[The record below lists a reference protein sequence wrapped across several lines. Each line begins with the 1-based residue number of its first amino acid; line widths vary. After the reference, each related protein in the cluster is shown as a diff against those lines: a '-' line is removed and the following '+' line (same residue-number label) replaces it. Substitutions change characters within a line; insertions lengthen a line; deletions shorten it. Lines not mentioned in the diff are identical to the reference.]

1 MAASYNTD
9 DVNHVTKEVFDCIH
23 DAAAAPATIDSSTSA
38 LLQPKEYYS
47 MRTVHFALAFTNL
60 GYAGVQILARVAL
73 VDGISQYMFSIYR
86 NLIAFV
92 LIGPL
97 AYYVERANRPQ
108 LTFSLLCKFNL
119 LALTGIVGSQQ
130 LFLTGLSLTS
140 PLFSAVSQ
148 NLIPIFTFLL
158 AVSFGLEEVRILRR
172 DGIAKVL
179 GTLICIGGA
188 ITVSLYKG
196 MVIIKADKLHSMNL
210 LQLEADQYTQPF
222 RNLATIYGLSG
233 PLVEYKIN
241 NYHLGIICLL
251 FNTFSWAVF
260 LTLQMPIMQKFP
272 APMTVNAFTSMF
284 GFIQVG
290 LVGAVWEGNLK
301 FLDFNL
307 SSSGQVI
314 AILYSGIIASGV
326 CYVLQ
331 SWCVQRA
338 GPFIASVYNPLQM
351 VFAAALAVLIL
362 GDTVFLGT
370 LLGAI
375 FIVGG
380 FYMVV
385 YGQALERRLK
395 RDSAL
400 TSNSLAVP
408 EKIQVTESLISNL
421 ERPLL
426 GSNNLQN

>member
-9 DVNHVTKEVFDCIH
+9 DVNHVTKEVSNSIH
-23 DAAAAPATIDSSTSA
+23 DGAAPATIDISTSA
-38 LLQPKEYYS
+38 LLRPKKKEYS
-47 MRTVHFALAFTNL
+47 IRMVHFSLAFIHL
-60 GYAGVQILARVAL
+60 GFAGLQILARVAL
-73 VDGISQYMFSIYR
+73 VDGVSQYMFSIYR
-86 NLIAFV
+86 NILGFALIA
-92 LIGPL
+92 PL
-97 AYYVERANRPQ
+97 AYYVERGKRPQ
-108 LTFSLLCKFNL
+108 LTFSMLCKFNL

-130 LFLTGLSLTS
+130 LFLAGLWLTS
-140 PLFSAVSQ
+140 PLFTAVAQ

-158 AVSFGLEEVRILRR
+158 AVSFGLEEVRFFRR

-179 GTLICIGGA
+179 GTIICIGGA
-188 ITVSLYKG
+188 MTVSLYKG
-196 MVIIKADKLHSMNL
+196 MVIIKADRLHSMNL
-210 LQLEADQYTQPF
+210 LQADQYTQPF

-241 NYHLGIICLL
+241 NFHLGIICLL
-251 FNTFSWAVF
+251 LDTFSWAVY
-260 LTLQMPIMQKFP
+260 LTLQMPILRKFP
-272 APMTVNAFTSMF
+272 APMTVNAFTYMF

-290 LVGAVWEGNLK
+290 LVGAVWEGNIK

-314 AILYSGIIASGV
+314 AILYAGIIASGV
-326 CYVLQ
+326 NYVLQ

-375 FIVGG
+375 LVVGG

-400 TSNSLAVP
+400 TSNSLADP
-408 EKIQVTESLISNL
+408 EKNQVTESFYSNL

-426 GSNNLQN
+426 GSNHLQN

>member
-9 DVNHVTKEVFDCIH
+9 DVNHVTNEVFDSIH
-23 DAAAAPATIDSSTSA
+23 DAAAPATINSSASA
-38 LLQPKEYYS
+38 LLHPKEYYS
-47 MRTVHFALAFTNL
+47 MRTVHFALAFTNM
-60 GYAGVQILARVAL
+60 GYAGTQILARVAL
-73 VDGISQYMFSIYR
+73 VDGVSQYMFSIYR

-97 AYYVERANRPQ
+97 AYYVERANRPR

-119 LALTGIVGSQQ
+119 LALTGIVGSQL
-130 LFLTGLSLTS
+130 LFLAGLSLTS
-140 PLFSAVSQ
+140 PLFTAVSQ

-179 GTLICIGGA
+179 GTIICIGGA

-196 MVIIKADKLHSMNL
+196 IVIIQTNKLHSMNC

-260 LTLQMPIMQKFP
+260 LTLQMPILQKFP
-272 APMTVNAFTSMF
+272 APMTVNAFTYMF

-307 SSSGQVI
+307 TSSGQVI

-326 CYVLQ
+326 NFVLQ
-331 SWCVQRA
+331 SWCIQRA
-338 GPFIASVYNPLQM
+338 GPVIASVYNPLQM

-395 RDSAL
+395 RHSAL
-400 TSNSLAVP
+400 TSKSLAVP
-408 EKIQVTESLISNL
+408 EKIQVTGSLISNL

-426 GSNNLQN
+426 GSNNLQV

>member
-9 DVNHVTKEVFDCIH
+9 DVKYHVTNEVFDSIH
-23 DAAAAPATIDSSTSA
+23 DAAAPATIDSSTSA
-38 LLQPKEYYS
+38 LLHPKEYYS
-47 MRTVHFALAFTNL
+47 MRTVHFTLAFTHL
-60 GYAGVQILARVAL
+60 GYAGAQILARVAL
-73 VDGISQYMFSIYR
+73 VDGVNQFMFSIYR

-92 LIGPL
+92 FIGPL

-108 LTFSLLCKFNL
+108 LTFSSLCKFNL

-130 LFLTGLSLTS
+130 LFLAGLSLTS
-140 PLFSAVSQ
+140 PLFTAIAQ

-179 GTLICIGGA
+179 GTIICIGGA

-196 MVIIKADKLHSMNL
+196 IVIIQTNKLHSTNC

-222 RNLATIYGLSG
+222 RNLATIYGLSS

-251 FNTFSWAVF
+251 LNTFSWVVF
-260 LTLQMPIMQKFP
+260 LTLQMPILQKFP
-272 APMTVNAFTSMF
+272 APMTVNAFTYMF

-301 FLDFNL
+301 FLHFNF

-314 AILYSGIIASGV
+314 AILYTGIIASGV
-326 CYVLQ
+326 NYVLQ

-351 VFAAALAVLIL
+351 VLIL

-400 TSNSLAVP
+400 TSKSLAVP
-408 EKIQVTESLISNL
+408 EKIQVTESSISNL

-426 GSNNLQN
+426 GSNNLQV

>member
-9 DVNHVTKEVFDCIH
+9 DVNHVTKEVSNSIH
-23 DAAAAPATIDSSTSA
+23 AGAAPATIDISTSA
-38 LLQPKEYYS
+38 LLRPKKEYS
-47 MRTVHFALAFTNL
+47 IRTVHFSLAFIHL
-60 GYAGVQILARVAL
+60 AFAGLQILARVAL
-73 VDGISQYMFSIYR
+73 VDGLSQYMFTIYR
-86 NLIAFV
+86 NLLGFV

-97 AYYVERANRPQ
+97 AYYVERGKRPQ
-108 LTFSLLCKFNL
+108 LTFSMLCKFNL

-130 LFLTGLSLTS
+130 LFLAGLWLTS
-140 PLFSAVSQ
+140 PLFTAVAQ

-158 AVSFGLEEVRILRR
+158 AVSFGLEEVRFFRR

-179 GTLICIGGA
+179 GTIICIGGA
-188 ITVSLYKG
+188 MTVSLYKG
-196 MVIIKADKLHSMNL
+196 MVILKADKLHSMNL

-241 NYHLGIICLL
+241 SFHLGIICVLL
-251 FNTFSWAVF
+251 DTFSWAVY
-260 LTLQMPIMQKFP
+260 LTLQMPILRKFP
-272 APMTVNAFTSMF
+272 APMTVNAFTYVF

-307 SSSGQVI
+307 SSSAQVI
-314 AILYSGIIASGV
+314 AVLYAGIIASGV
-326 CYVLQ
+326 SYVLQ

-370 LLGAI
+370 VLGAI
-375 FIVGG
+375 LVVGG

-395 RDSAL
+395 RDSTL
-400 TSNSLAVP
+400 TSNSLADP
-408 EKIQVTESLISNL
+408 EKTQITESFCSNL

-426 GSNNLQN
+426 GSNHLQN

>member
-1 MAASYNTD
+1 MAASYNAD
-9 DVNHVTKEVFDCIH
+9 DVNHVRNEVFDSIH
-23 DAAAAPATIDSSTSA
+23 DAAAPATIDSSASA
-38 LLQPKEYYS
+38 LLHPKEYYS
-47 MRTVHFALAFTNL
+47 MRTVHFTLAFTNM
-60 GYAGVQILARVAL
+60 GYAGTQILARVAL
-73 VDGISQYMFSIYR
+73 VDGVSQYMFSIYR

-119 LALTGIVGSQQ
+119 LALTGIVGSQL
-130 LFLTGLSLTS
+130 LFLAGLSLTS
-140 PLFSAVSQ
+140 PLFTAVSQ

-179 GTLICIGGA
+179 GTIICVGGA

-196 MVIIKADKLHSMNL
+196 IVIIQTNKLHSMNC

-260 LTLQMPIMQKFP
+260 LTLQMPILQKFP
-272 APMTVNAFTSMF
+272 APMTVNAFTYMF

-326 CYVLQ
+326 NFVLQ

-351 VFAAALAVLIL
+351 VLTAALAVLIL

-400 TSNSLAVP
+400 TSKSLAVP

-426 GSNNLQN
+426 GSNNLQV

>member
-1 MAASYNTD
+1 MAASYNAD
-9 DVNHVTKEVFDCIH
+9 DVNHVRNEVFDSIH
-23 DAAAAPATIDSSTSA
+23 DAAAPATIDSSASA
-38 LLQPKEYYS
+38 LLHPKEYYS
-47 MRTVHFALAFTNL
+47 MRTVHFTLAFTNM
-60 GYAGVQILARVAL
+60 GYAGTQILARVAL
-73 VDGISQYMFSIYR
+73 VDGVSQYMFSIYR

-119 LALTGIVGSQQ
+119 LALTGIVGSQL
-130 LFLTGLSLTS
+130 LFLAGLSLTS
-140 PLFSAVSQ
+140 PLFTAVSQ

-179 GTLICIGGA
+179 GTIICVGGA

-196 MVIIKADKLHSMNL
+196 IVIIQTNKLHSMNC

-260 LTLQMPIMQKFP
+260 LTLQMPILQKFP
-272 APMTVNAFTSMF
+272 APMTVNAFTYMF

-326 CYVLQ
+326 NFVLQ

-351 VFAAALAVLIL
+351 VLTAALAVLIL

-400 TSNSLAVP
+400 TSKPLAVP

-426 GSNNLQN
+426 GSNNLQV

>member
-1 MAASYNTD
+1 MAASYNAD
-9 DVNHVTKEVFDCIH
+9 DVNHVRNEVFDSIH
-23 DAAAAPATIDSSTSA
+23 DAAAPATIDSSASA
-38 LLQPKEYYS
+38 LLHPKEYYS
-47 MRTVHFALAFTNL
+47 MRTVHFALAFTNM
-60 GYAGVQILARVAL
+60 GYAGTQILARVAL
-73 VDGISQYMFSIYR
+73 VDGVSQYMFSIYR

-108 LTFSLLCKFNL
+108 LTFSLICKFNL
-119 LALTGIVGSQQ
+119 LALTGIVGSQL
-130 LFLTGLSLTS
+130 LFLAGLSLTS
-140 PLFSAVSQ
+140 PLFTAVSQ

-158 AVSFGLEEVRILRR
+158 AVSFGLEEVRFLRR

-179 GTLICIGGA
+179 GTIICIGGA

-196 MVIIKADKLHSMNL
+196 IVIIQTNKLHSMNS

-260 LTLQMPIMQKFP
+260 LTLQMPILQKFP
-272 APMTVNAFTSMF
+272 APMTVNAFTYMF

-307 SSSGQVI
+307 TSSGQVI

-326 CYVLQ
+326 NFVLQ
-331 SWCVQRA
+331 SWCVQRV

-400 TSNSLAVP
+400 TSKSLAVP

-426 GSNNLQN
+426 GSNNLEV

>member
-9 DVNHVTKEVFDCIH
+9 ADNRVTEEVSNSMH
-23 DAAAAPATIDSSTSA
+23 DGAAPATIDISTSA
-38 LLQPKEYYS
+38 LLRPKKEYS
-47 MRTVHFALAFTNL
+47 IRTVHFSLAFIHL
-60 GYAGVQILARVAL
+60 GFAGLQILARVAL
-73 VDGISQYMFSIYR
+73 VDGLSQYMFSIYR
-86 NLIAFV
+86 NILGFV

-97 AYYVERANRPQ
+97 AYYVERGKRPQ

-130 LFLTGLSLTS
+130 LFLAGLWLTS
-140 PLFSAVSQ
+140 PLFTAVAQ

-158 AVSFGLEEVRILRR
+158 AVSFGLEEVRFFRR

-179 GTLICIGGA
+179 GTIICIGGA

-241 NYHLGIICLL
+241 NFHLGIICLL
-251 FNTFSWAVF
+251 LDTFSWAVY
-260 LTLQMPIMQKFP
+260 LTLQMPILRKFP
-272 APMTVNAFTSMF
+272 APMTVNAFTYMF

-301 FLDFNL
+301 FLDFNV

-314 AILYSGIIASGV
+314 AILYA
-326 CYVLQ
+326 
-331 SWCVQRA
+331 
-338 GPFIASVYNPLQM
+338 M

-375 FIVGG
+375 FVVGG

-400 TSNSLAVP
+400 TSNSLADP
-408 EKIQVTESLISNL
+408 EKIQVTESLTSNL

-426 GSNNLQN
+426 GSNNLQI

>member
-1 MAASYNTD
+1 MAASYNAD
-9 DVNHVTKEVFDCIH
+9 DVNHVRNEVFDSIH
-23 DAAAAPATIDSSTSA
+23 DAAAPATIDSSASA
-38 LLQPKEYYS
+38 MLHPKEYYS
-47 MRTVHFALAFTNL
+47 MRTVHFTLAFTNM
-60 GYAGVQILARVAL
+60 GYAGTQILARVAL
-73 VDGISQYMFSIYR
+73 VDGVSQYMFSIYR

-119 LALTGIVGSQQ
+119 LALTGIVGSQL
-130 LFLTGLSLTS
+130 LFLAGLSLTS
-140 PLFSAVSQ
+140 PLFTAVSQ

-179 GTLICIGGA
+179 GTIICVGGA

-196 MVIIKADKLHSMNL
+196 IVIIQTNKLHSMNC

-260 LTLQMPIMQKFP
+260 LTLQMPILQKFP
-272 APMTVNAFTSMF
+272 APMTVNAFTYMF

-326 CYVLQ
+326 NFVLQ

-351 VFAAALAVLIL
+351 VLTAALAVLIL

-400 TSNSLAVP
+400 TSKSLAVP

-426 GSNNLQN
+426 GSNNLQV

>member
-9 DVNHVTKEVFDCIH
+9 DVNHVTTEVFDSIH
-23 DAAAAPATIDSSTSA
+23 DAAAPATIDSSTSA
-38 LLQPKEYYS
+38 LLHPKEYYS
-47 MRTVHFALAFTNL
+47 MRTVHFTLAFTHL
-60 GYAGVQILARVAL
+60 GYAGAQILARVAL
-73 VDGISQYMFSIYR
+73 VDGVNQFMFSIYR
-86 NLIAFV
+86 NLIAFI

-97 AYYVERANRPQ
+97 AYYVERVNRPQ

-130 LFLTGLSLTS
+130 LYLAGLSLTS
-140 PLFSAVSQ
+140 PLFTAIAQ

-188 ITVSLYKG
+188 ITMSLYKG
-196 MVIIKADKLHSMNL
+196 IVIIQTNKLHSMNC
-210 LQLEADQYTQPF
+210 LQLEADP
-222 RNLATIYGLSG
+222 G

-251 FNTFSWAVF
+251 LNTFSWAVY
-260 LTLQMPIMQKFP
+260 LTLQMPILQKFP
-272 APMTVNAFTSMF
+272 APMTVNAFTYMF
-284 GFIQVG
+284 GFIQVS

-301 FLDFNL
+301 FLDLDF

-314 AILYSGIIASGV
+314 AILYTGIIASGV
-326 CYVLQ
+326 NYVLQ

-338 GPFIASVYNPLQM
+338 GPFIASVYNRLQM
-351 VFAAALAVLIL
+351 VLTAGLAVLIL

-385 YGQALERRLK
+385 YGQALEQRLK
-395 RDSAL
+395 QDSAL
-400 TSNSLAVP
+400 TSKSLAVP

-426 GSNNLQN
+426 GSNN

>member
-1 MAASYNTD
+1 MAASSNTD
-9 DVNHVTKEVFDCIH
+9 DVNHVTNEVFDSIH
-23 DAAAAPATIDSSTSA
+23 DAAAPATIDSSTSA
-38 LLQPKEYYS
+38 RLHPKEYYS
-47 MRTVHFALAFTNL
+47 MRTVHFTLAFTQL
-60 GYAGVQILARVAL
+60 GFAGAQILQRVAL
-73 VDGISQYMFSIYR
+73 VDGVSQYMFSIYR

-97 AYYVERANRPQ
+97 AYYVERVNRPQ

-130 LFLTGLSLTS
+130 MFLAGLSLTS
-140 PLFSAVSQ
+140 PLFTAVSQ
-148 NLIPIFTFLL
+148 NLVPIFTFLL

-179 GTLICIGGA
+179 GTIICIGGA

-196 MVIIKADKLHSMNL
+196 IVIIQTNKLHSMNC

-241 NYHLGIICLL
+241 SYHLGIICLL
-251 FNTFSWAVF
+251 INTFSWAVF
-260 LTLQMPIMQKFP
+260 LTLQMPILQKFP
-272 APMTVNAFTSMF
+272 APMTVNAFTYMF

-326 CYVLQ
+326 NYVLQ

-351 VFAAALAVLIL
+351 VLTAGLAVLIL

-385 YGQALERRLK
+385 YGQALELRLK

-400 TSNSLAVP
+400 TSKSLAVP
-408 EKIQVTESLISNL
+408 EKIQVTESFSSNL

>member
-1 MAASYNTD
+1 MAASYITD
-9 DVNHVTKEVFDCIH
+9 DVNHVTKEVFDSIH
-23 DAAAAPATIDSSTSA
+23 DAAAPATIDSSTSA
-38 LLQPKEYYS
+38 LLHPKEYYS
-47 MRTVHFALAFTNL
+47 MRTVHFTLAFTNL
-60 GYAGVQILARVAL
+60 GFAGSQILARVAL
-73 VDGISQYMFSIYR
+73 VDGVSQYMFSIYR

-130 LFLTGLSLTS
+130 LFLAGLSLTS
-140 PLFSAVSQ
+140 PLFTAVCQ

-196 MVIIKADKLHSMNL
+196 IVIIQTSKLHSINC

-241 NYHLGIICLL
+241 NYYLGIICLL

-260 LTLQMPIMQKFP
+260 LTLQMPILQKYP
-272 APMTVNAFTSMF
+272 APMTVNAFTYMF

-290 LVGAVWEGNLK
+290 LLGAVWEGNLK

-314 AILYSGIIASGV
+314 AILYSVSIDA
-326 CYVLQ
+326 
-331 SWCVQRA
+331 
-338 GPFIASVYNPLQM
+338 N
-351 VFAAALAVLIL
+351 
-362 GDTVFLGT
+362 
-370 LLGAI
+370 
-375 FIVGG
+375 
-380 FYMVV
+380 
-385 YGQALERRLK
+385 
-395 RDSAL
+395 
-400 TSNSLAVP
+400 NSL
-408 EKIQVTESLISNL
+408 KLIKK
-421 ERPLL
+421 LL
-426 GSNNLQN
+426 

>member
-1 MAASYNTD
+1 MAASYNKD
-9 DVNHVTKEVFDCIH
+9 DVNPVTNEVFDSIH
-23 DAAAAPATIDSSTSA
+23 DAAAPATIDSSTSA
-38 LLQPKEYYS
+38 LLHPKEYYS
-47 MRTVHFALAFTNL
+47 MRTVHFTLAFIQL
-60 GYAGVQILARVAL
+60 GYAGAQIFSRVAL
-73 VDGISQYMFSIYR
+73 VDGVSQYMFSIYR

-92 LIGPL
+92 FIGPL
-97 AYYVERANRPQ
+97 AYYVERVNRPQ

-119 LALTGIVGSQQ
+119 LALTGVVGSQQ
-130 LFLTGLSLTS
+130 LFLAGLSLTS
-140 PLFSAVSQ
+140 PLFTAVAQ
-148 NLIPIFTFLL
+148 NLVPIFTFLL

-196 MVIIKADKLHSMNL
+196 IVIIQTNKLHSMNC

-222 RNLATIYGLSG
+222 RNLATIYGLNG

-241 NYHLGIICLL
+241 NFHLGIICLL
-251 FNTFSWAVF
+251 FNTFSWAVY
-260 LTLQMPIMQKFP
+260 LNLQMPIVQKFP
-272 APMTVNAFTSMF
+272 APMTVNAFTYMF

-314 AILYSGIIASGV
+314 AILYSGIMASGV
-326 CYVLQ
+326 NYVLL

-385 YGQALERRLK
+385 YGQALEQRLK

-400 TSNSLAVP
+400 TSKSLAVP
-408 EKIQVTESLISNL
+408 EKIQVTESSISNL

>member
-9 DVNHVTKEVFDCIH
+9 AVNRVTEEVSNSMH
-23 DAAAAPATIDSSTSA
+23 DGAAPATIDISTSA
-38 LLQPKEYYS
+38 LLHPKKEYYS
-47 MRTVHFALAFTNL
+47 MRTVHFSLAFIHL
-60 GYAGVQILARVAL
+60 GFAGLQILARVAL
-73 VDGISQYMFSIYR
+73 VDGVSQYMFSIYR
-86 NLIAFV
+86 NLLGFV

-97 AYYVERANRPQ
+97 AYYVER
-108 LTFSLLCKFNL
+108 
-119 LALTGIVGSQQ
+119 IVGSQQ
-130 LFLTGLSLTS
+130 LFLAGLWLTS
-140 PLFSAVSQ
+140 PLFTAVAQ

-158 AVSFGLEEVRILRR
+158 AVSFGLEEVRFFRR

-179 GTLICIGGA
+179 GTIICIGGA

-196 MVIIKADKLHSMNL
+196 MVVIKADKLHSMNL

-241 NYHLGIICLL
+241 NFHLGIICLL
-251 FNTFSWAVF
+251 LDTFSWAVY
-260 LTLQMPIMQKFP
+260 LTLQMPILRKFA
-272 APMTVNAFTSMF
+272 APMTVNAFTYMF

-290 LVGAVWEGNLK
+290 LVGAVWEGNIK

-314 AILYSGIIASGV
+314 AILYAGIIASGV
-326 CYVLQ
+326 NYVLQ

-375 FIVGG
+375 FVVGG

-400 TSNSLAVP
+400 TSNSLADP
-408 EKIQVTESLISNL
+408 EKIQVTESLMSNL

>member
-1 MAASYNTD
+1 MAASYNAD
-9 DVNHVTKEVFDCIH
+9 DVNHVRNEVFDSIH
-23 DAAAAPATIDSSTSA
+23 DAAAPATIDSSASA
-38 LLQPKEYYS
+38 LLHPKEYYS
-47 MRTVHFALAFTNL
+47 MRTVHFTLAFTNM
-60 GYAGVQILARVAL
+60 GYAGTQILARVAL
-73 VDGISQYMFSIYR
+73 VDGVSQYMFSIYR

-119 LALTGIVGSQQ
+119 LALTGIVGSQL
-130 LFLTGLSLTS
+130 LFLAGLSLTS
-140 PLFSAVSQ
+140 PLFTAVSQ

-179 GTLICIGGA
+179 GTIICIGGA

-196 MVIIKADKLHSMNL
+196 TVIIQTNKLHSMNC

-260 LTLQMPIMQKFP
+260 LTLQMPILQKFP
-272 APMTVNAFTSMF
+272 APMTVNAFTYMF

-326 CYVLQ
+326 NFVLQ

-351 VFAAALAVLIL
+351 VLTAALAVLIL

-400 TSNSLAVP
+400 TSKPLAVP

-426 GSNNLQN
+426 GSNNLQV

>member
-9 DVNHVTKEVFDCIH
+9 DVNHVTNEVFDSIH
-23 DAAAAPATIDSSTSA
+23 DAAAPATIDSSASA
-38 LLQPKEYYS
+38 LLHPKEYYS
-47 MRTVHFALAFTNL
+47 MRTVHFALAFTNM
-60 GYAGVQILARVAL
+60 GYAGTQILARVAL
-73 VDGISQYMFSIYR
+73 VDGVSQYMFSIYR

-119 LALTGIVGSQQ
+119 LALTGIVGSQL
-130 LFLTGLSLTS
+130 LFLAGLSLTS
-140 PLFSAVSQ
+140 PLFTAVSQ

-179 GTLICIGGA
+179 GTIICIGGA

-196 MVIIKADKLHSMNL
+196 IVIIQTNKLHSMNC

-260 LTLQMPIMQKFP
+260 LTLQMPILQKFP
-272 APMTVNAFTSMF
+272 APMTVNAFTYMF

-307 SSSGQVI
+307 TSSGQVI

-326 CYVLQ
+326 NFVLQ
-331 SWCVQRA
+331 SWCIQRA
-338 GPFIASVYNPLQM
+338 GPVIASVYNPLQM

-395 RDSAL
+395 RHSAL
-400 TSNSLAVP
+400 TSKSLAVP

-426 GSNNLQN
+426 GSNNLQV